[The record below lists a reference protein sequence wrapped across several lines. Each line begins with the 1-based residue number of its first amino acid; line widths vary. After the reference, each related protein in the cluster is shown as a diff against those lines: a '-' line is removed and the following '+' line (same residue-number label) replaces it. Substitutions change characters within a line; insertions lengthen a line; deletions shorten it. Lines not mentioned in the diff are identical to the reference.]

1 MLGSVALWLGR
12 PHPGELR
19 LAEAMCQTLGQI
31 SQALEPVDD
40 LQIKREIASY
50 RAETRKQRR

>member
-1 MLGSVALWLGR
+1 MG
-12 PHPGELR
+12 
-19 LAEAMCQTLGQI
+19 QTLGQI

-50 RAETRKQRR
+50 RAETRKQRRW